1 MSTIFQKLKEQPE
14 NIRYPYISHIR
25 FPHYKNLISGLNIK
39 FQYPITA
46 LIGVN
51 GSSKSSVLR
60 AIYGAPKDK
69 SIEDYWFE
77 TNVDNVGDDKGD
89 KQKSCFIYGYYN
101 APARRNVE
109 VIKTRIKKEKN
120 PDYWEP
126 SRPILSYGMEKMPS
140 EEEVPVGRGRSE
152 TRWNTIEKNVIFLDF
167 RHEAI
172 SAFDRFFYTSAFLKT
187 KTMKTKQDYI
197 RRYAKNLEY
206 IIKNNL
212 PSYKLYKVEKLN
224 KNELLSTDIVNKIS
238 EILGKQ
244 YSQIRMIEHNLYT
257 REFSRTIY
265 VSCSDDLNYSEAFA
279 GSGEFSVIS
288 LVKAVMEAPEK
299 SLILLDEPEVSIH
312 PGAQEKLVKFLAEQ
326 AYTKHHQIVYTT
338 HSPSMIRELPPE
350 AIHVLYT
357 DIDGKTNVRSNVYAD
372 EAFVEIGASFEKRT
386 IIVEDKVAKL
396 VIDKI
401 LEDNNLSANF
411 DVIMS
416 PNGADWI
423 KKYSVL
429 ENSLRNTSNVI
440 FILDGDQRKDHVD
453 PDTIPVSENNNL
465 SDIIQEQTGCD
476 IKVPHQN
483 DNEED
488 KISRQRAY
496 LKYYKEH
503 VYYFPVN
510 DPEEILWN
518 YAVDKEHI
526 ENADI
531 KQCFCELTRN
541 TFGKDNS
548 DYVYKIEEACAYKMD
563 AQTDEHCITLLGYIR
578 SMLD

>member
-14 NIRYPYISHIR
+14 YIRYPYISHIR
-25 FPHYKNLISGLNIK
+25 FPHYKNLMSGLSIK

-46 LIGVN
+46 LIGIN

-77 TNVDNVGDDKGD
+77 TNIDNVGDDKGD

-101 APARRNVE
+101 TPAGRDVE

-140 EEEVPVGRGRSE
+140 EEEVPVGCGRSE
-152 TRWNTIEKNVIFLDF
+152 TRWNPIEKNVIFLDF

-172 SAFDRFFYTSAFLKT
+172 SAFDRFFYTSAFQKT
-187 KTMKTKQDYI
+187 ETMKTKQDYI
-197 RRYAKNLEY
+197 RRYAKNLGN

-212 PSYKLYKVEKLN
+212 TSYKLYKKEKLN
-224 KNELLSTDIVNKIS
+224 KNELLSTDVVNKIS
-238 EILGKQ
+238 QILGKH
-244 YSQIRMIEHNLYT
+244 YSQVRIVEHNLYT

-288 LVKAVMEAPEK
+288 LVKAVMDAPEK

-312 PGAQEKLVKFLAEQ
+312 PGAQKKLVEFLAEQ

-372 EAFVEIGASFEKRT
+372 EAFVEIGASFEKKT
-386 IIVEDKVAKL
+386 VIVEDKMAKL

-429 ENSLRNTSNVI
+429 ENSLRNTANVI
-440 FILDGDQRKDHVD
+440 FILDGDQRKEHMD
-453 PDTIPVSENNNL
+453 PDTIPASENNSL
-465 SDIIQEQTGCD
+465 FDKIKEQTGCE
-476 IKVPHQN
+476 IEVPHQK
-483 DNEED
+483 DDEED
-488 KISRQRAY
+488 KINKQRAY

-518 YAVDKEHI
+518 YANNKEGI
-526 ENADI
+526 NDSDI
-531 KQCFCELTRN
+531 KQCFCKLSDKN
-541 TFGKDNS
+541 FGKNTA
-548 DYVYKIEEACAYKMD
+548 DYIFKTAEMCAHNMNTQ
-563 AQTDEHCITLLGYIR
+563 ADEHCVTLLGYIR
-578 SMLD
+578 SVLD